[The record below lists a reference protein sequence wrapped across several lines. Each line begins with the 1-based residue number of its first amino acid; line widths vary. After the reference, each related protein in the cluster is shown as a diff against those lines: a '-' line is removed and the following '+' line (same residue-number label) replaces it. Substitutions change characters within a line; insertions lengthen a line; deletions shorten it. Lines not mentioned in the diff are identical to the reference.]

1 MQGERDAVAPPETEG
16 TIATTEQETSVG
28 RVIASHGRH
37 VMVETSD
44 ERRVPCSLS
53 ARRLQVV
60 CGDEVRWRLS
70 DSAGTGVVLDRLP
83 RRSTLSRTSA
93 QGQNEVVVAN
103 ISQLIVVF
111 APEPKPDFFIVDR
124 YIAAAEL
131 HGLKAVVV
139 LNKCE
144 LISESDACDVE
155 LATFAQIDYP
165 TARCSAT
172 TGDGM
177 QALRSRLER
186 EVSVLVGQSGVG
198 KSTLANS
205 LLPGL
210 DAETAVLSRG
220 TMEGQHVTSVSTLH
234 HLPNSGDLIDSPGVR
249 DYAPALESLTDPA
262 HVFRE
267 FAAPA
272 ALCRFQDCRHL
283 REPDCGVQRAVEA
296 GAIAARRYE
305 SYRRLLRLHARMRE
319 ARPRNTG
326 R

>member
-1 MQGERDAVAPPETEG
+1 VLVETDGERC
-16 TIATTEQETSVG
+16 
-28 RVIASHGRH
+28 
-37 VMVETSD
+37 
-44 ERRVPCSLS
+44 VPCSLS

-60 CGDEVRWRLS
+60 CGDEVRWRVR
-70 DSAGTGVVLDRLP
+70 DSAGSGIVFDRLP
-83 RRSTLSRTSA
+83 RRSTLSRVNA

-103 ISQLIVVF
+103 ISQLVVVF
-111 APEPKPDFFIVDR
+111 ASQPTPDFFIVDR

-144 LISESDACDVE
+144 LIGESDDCEAE
-155 LATFAQIDYP
+155 LATFARIGYA

-172 TGDGM
+172 TGAGTTS
-177 QALRSRLER
+177 LRSRLEG

-210 DAETAVLSRG
+210 DARTAALSRS

-234 HLPNSGDLIDSPGVR
+234 HLPGGGDLIDSPGVR
-249 DYAPALESLTDPA
+249 DYAPALELLTDPA

-272 ALCRFQDCRHL
+272 AQCRFQDCRHL
-283 REPDCGVQRAVEA
+283 REPDCGVLSALET
-296 GAIAARRYE
+296 GSIAARRYE
-305 SYRRLLRLHARMRE
+305 SYRRLLRLHSRMRE
-319 ARPRNTG
+319 ARPRYTG
-326 R
+326 K

>member
-1 MQGERDAVAPPETEG
+1 M
-16 TIATTEQETSVG
+16 
-28 RVIASHGRH
+28 IASHGRH
-37 VMVETSD
+37 VMVETQHQ
-44 ERRVPCSLS
+44 RRVPCSLS

-60 CGDEVRWRLS
+60 CGDEVQWRLS
-70 DSAGTGVVLDRLP
+70 DSAGSGIVLERLP
-83 RRSTLSRTSA
+83 RRSTLSRTNA

-103 ISQLIVVF
+103 ISQLIVIF
-111 APEPKPDFFIVDR
+111 APEPAPDFFIVDR

-144 LISESDACDVE
+144 LSGDSEDCEAE
-155 LATFAQIDYP
+155 LATFAQIGYA
-165 TARCSAT
+165 TVRCSAT
-172 TGDGM
+172 AGDGLAM
-177 QALRSRLER
+177 LRSSLAS

-198 KSTLANS
+198 KSTLANA

-210 DAETAVLSRG
+210 DAETAALSRG

-234 HLPNSGDLIDSPGVR
+234 HLPGGGDLIDSPGVR
-249 DYAPALESLTDPA
+249 DYAPALDSLSDPA

-296 GAIAARRYE
+296 GSITARRYE
-305 SYRRLLRLHARMRE
+305 SYRRLLRLHSRMRE
-319 ARPRNTG
+319 ARPRHTG
-326 R
+326 K